1 MDSNYYFQPD
11 FVFRYDSFGSLLSMQ
26 YYFIQLL
33 PPIIELDTI
42 ESKLTSRCF
51 ISNSI
56 GLGNYFENI
65 YQYTDNGTSVLV
77 NYPKISY
84 LSNCVPD
91 NHFGFDASN
100 YDSLILVNQF
110 DTKNRL
116 LKSEYFNPNNKSVY
130 SKQFVYTTI
139 SNEGFSYQLL
149 RRVIETVEGIPSKET
164 KIQYKF

>member
-1 MDSNYYFQPD
+1 
-11 FVFRYDSFGSLLSMQ
+11 
-26 YYFIQLL
+26 
-33 PPIIELDTI
+33 
-42 ESKLTSRCF
+42 
-51 ISNSI
+51 
-56 GLGNYFENI
+56 
-65 YQYTDNGTSVLV
+65 
-77 NYPKISY
+77 
-84 LSNCVPD
+84 NCVPN